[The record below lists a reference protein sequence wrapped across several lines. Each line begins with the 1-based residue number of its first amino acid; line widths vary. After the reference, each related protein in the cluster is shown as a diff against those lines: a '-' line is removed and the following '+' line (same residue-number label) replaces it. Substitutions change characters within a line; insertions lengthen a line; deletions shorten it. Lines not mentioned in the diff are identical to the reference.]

1 MEVSS
6 GGGRQVTLQAHGD
19 GDVTIY
25 GVALENNQTGVTWE
39 TFGVAGSSVQSMKK
53 QSKNHLHTQVV
64 HRNPSCCLLD
74 GWERVGLSLFTF

>member
-1 MEVSS
+1 MGVSS

-39 TFGVAGSSVQSMKK
+39 TFVAGSSVQSIKKK
-53 QSKNHLHTQVV
+53 QKPPTYTSRASKLTH
-64 HRNPSCCLLD
+64 CLLD
-74 GWERVGLSLFTF
+74 RWE